1 MILISQDRLKAIP
14 AENIKFF
21 TISPDPDKNG
31 KFYLFAKPPT
41 TRNDY
46 YDYLILF
53 EHENLNVVKE
63 VMMFLANGIW
73 LIPYD
78 DDNQNL
84 LVVDLPDLYK
94 HGMKIRD
101 FNIEKEKT

>member
-14 AENIKFF
+14 AENINFF

-94 HGMKIRD
+94 HGMKTRD
-101 FNIEKEKT
+101 FNNEQKV